1 MKPQVSTQY
10 DSFDDPLVDAE
21 GLEETSEDDL
31 WVLPGP
37 MEVEP
42 DYLPPGP
49 RAELRE
55 TAVLDDWRKA
65 EAGNAARLARVAGRI
80 GALDDRLHRGPEGW
94 RHRLALM
101 EAAARLGGSV
111 LQPARHRRATY
122 QGRQVC
128 VQLEAAFMQAV
139 PRQRGAAAT
148 ALAGLQPGHLPA
160 LHRAAG
166 GDG

>member
-1 MKPQVSTQY
+1 MQY
-10 DSFDDPLVDAE
+10 DIFYDPLVNAE

-31 WVLPGP
+31 WFLPGP
-37 MEVEP
+37 MDEEP

-80 GALDDRLHRGPEGW
+80 GALDDRLRRGPKGW

-101 EAAARLGGSV
+101 EAADLSWFV
-111 LQPARHRRATY
+111 
-122 QGRQVC
+122 
-128 VQLEAAFMQAV
+128 
-139 PRQRGAAAT
+139 
-148 ALAGLQPGHLPA
+148 
-160 LHRAAG
+160 
-166 GDG
+166 GDRIGP